1 MRPEE
6 LLFAENKREEI
17 YEMRPDYPY
26 AVRRFDVDLS
36 GTMIAPWHWHEE
48 MELLLVKADGLNY
61 DMMGECLMLKKGDVL
76 FVNSNTCLLYTSRC
90 V

>member
-48 MELLLVKADGLNY
+48 MELLLV
-61 DMMGECLMLKKGDVL
+61 
-76 FVNSNTCLLYTSRC
+76 
-90 V
+90 